1 MPINNNIYLVT
12 LYNALYDLWINSPNS
27 STFTGLTVNGNLYA
41 TTISATTYLN
51 LPSSSFSGGTITGPT
66 NFTNGLT
73 ANTISATTYY
83 GLPIDVYVT
92 GGTFSSGTATFT
104 NNTGGTFNVS
114 GFGTGSVGSFTG
126 GTVTGAT
133 EFTDGLTANTI
144 SATTYINLPIDVYV
158 TGGTYSTGT
167 ATFTNNTGGTFSVSG
182 FSTSTGVSFTG
193 GTVSGATNFTST
205 ISSGGTDLNAIF
217 VQPNT
222 VQTITNKRISKRV
235 VSVASSATPAFNT
248 DNGDIARL
256 TGLTTNVTNFST
268 NLSGSP
274 AHGDL
279 FCYEITDSGVART
292 LSWGSSFSASGT
304 LSLPTT
310 TVISTMLRLLFQW
323 NSATSTWMIV
333 GWV

>member
-1 MPINNNIYLVT
+1 MSGNNNIYLVT

-27 STFTGLTVNGNLYA
+27 NTFTGLTVNGNLYA

-51 LPSSSFSGGTITGPT
+51 LPSSSFSGGTVTGPT
-66 NFTNGLT
+66 NFTNGLS

-114 GFGTGSVGSFTG
+114 GFGTGSGGSFTG

-133 EFTDGLTANTI
+133 DFTNGLTANTI
-144 SATTYINLPIDVYV
+144 SATTISGITFYGDGSQL
-158 TGGTYSTGT
+158 TGIS
-167 ATFTNNTGGTFSVSG
+167 GG
-182 FSTSTGVSFTG
+182 FTG
-193 GTVSGATNFTST
+193 GTVTGATNFTST
-205 ISSGGTDLNAIF
+205 ISSGGTNLNAIF
-217 VQPNT
+217 VEPAT
-222 VQTITNKRISKRV
+222 VETLSNKRITKRV
-235 VSVASSATPAFNT
+235 VSVASSATPSFNT
-248 DNGDIARL
+248 DDGDIARL

-268 NLSGSP
+268 NLSGTPS
-274 AHGDL
+274 HGDL
-279 FCYEITDSGVART
+279 FCYEITDNGVART